1 MTLEGAGLAIGPA
14 APWEGFAYHKATLR
28 NLSRQPDSMME
39 QTGQAFMGLK
49 TLFMG
54 LVSLDVVLDSCLALD
69 YHLAEQ
75 GGVCVI
81 TNTSCNTGTNAT
93 RQTEVN
99 VKEIH
104 T

>member
-1 MTLEGAGLAIGPA
+1 
-14 APWEGFAYHKATLR
+14 
-28 NLSRQPDSMME
+28 
-39 QTGQAFMGLK
+39 
-49 TLFMG
+49 MG
-54 LVSLDVVLDSCLALD
+54 LVSLANVVLDSCLALD
-69 YHLAEQ
+69 HHLAEQ

-81 TNTSCNTGTNAT
+81 TNTSCSTGTNAT